1 MCQDVCYYFGA
12 LPNASAQLR
21 SEILSSEQRH
31 YSRDRLFR
39 CPRMRG
45 TRSSPYVCS
54 TRSSSFD
61 VQLRGMRV
69 HGIGCRVLP
78 FVHHTRRTLAS
89 QSPLL
94 PSRNVKQGRHKNYTL
109 HPSGSGSEGVA
120 IGFPPC
126 AGIPSWRPRRR
137 ARGSAATSL
146 LRAHRHHL
154 GSNLGSATEP
164 ARQPTSLPTIPEA

>member
-1 MCQDVCYYFGA
+1 M
-12 LPNASAQLR
+12 SAT
-21 SEILSSEQRH
+21 ILG
-31 YSRDRLFR
+31 R
-39 CPRMRG
+39 CPTRVRNCEAKYSAVSNG
-45 TRSSPYVCS
+45 TTAGIGFSGAPACGARDLPLNVCS